1 MANKCYNLVDICVNG
16 GDSFSIAN
24 ALATLEKNCLSETV
38 LFKDSRIDAQAD
50 GFFELTIG
58 KDKFVMNKVTT
69 ASDNGGITSIHA
81 SRLIDVNSS
90 LSGVSKDN
98 YKSFSKSILSGSGV
112 YLLAG
117 SKTSCLKSFA
127 MNLSMGLAKRGLS
140 IVRISRLGDKFCYS
154 VDGKNL
160 TVGNISALKELITLY
175 KYNVVM
181 VDATASSELI
191 KMAIY
196 LGELGFTCI
205 VEISSRSGCHAIE
218 SMNRSFG
225 SKRFSSIVRS
235 ILFVGAVPKVRNTD
249 FKKLLFR
256 DDDRYS
262 FWEKVPNAPKA
273 TEHILQCGDFK
284 YAKSLCVGK
293 ILLCELIEV
302 DSDVANEIFMDK
314 TARDYITTF
323 SLNPTWRSIY
333 SLGIRSAKDSV
344 TTIDFVDFF
353 IGRY

>member
-1 MANKCYNLVDICVNG
+1 MAQNFNNLVDIGIKG
-16 GDSFSIAN
+16 GDSFSIVN
-24 ALATLEKNCLSETV
+24 SIATLEKNCLSENV
-38 LFKDSRIDAQAD
+38 LFKDDRIDKQPD

-58 KDKFVMNKVTT
+58 KDKFAMNKITT
-69 ASDNGGITSIHA
+69 RTETGDITSVHA
-81 SRLIDVNSS
+81 SRIIDVPKV

-98 YKSFSKSILSGSGV
+98 YNKFSKSILSGSGLYV
-112 YLLAG
+112 LAG
-117 SKTSCLKSFA
+117 AKTSNLKSFS
-127 MNLSMGLAKRGLS
+127 MNLSLNLSKRGLS
-140 IVRISRLGDKFCYS
+140 IVRIARLGDKFTYR
-154 VDGKNL
+154 VDGANIV
-160 TVGNISALKELITLY
+160 VGSVSALKELIALY

-218 SMNRSFG
+218 ALNRSFG
-225 SKRFSSIVRS
+225 AKRFSSIVRS
-235 ILFVGAVPKVRNTD
+235 ILFVGAVPKVKNTD
-249 FKKLLFR
+249 FKNLQFR

-262 FWEKVPNAPKA
+262 FWEKVPYAPRA
-273 TEHILQCGDFK
+273 DERILQCEDFR
-284 YAKSLCVGK
+284 YAKKLCTGK
-293 ILLCELIEV
+293 ILLCELIGV
-302 DSDVANEIFMDK
+302 DADVANEILQDK

-323 SLNPTWRSIY
+323 SLDPAWRSIY
-333 SLGIRSAKDSV
+333 SLAVRVVKDTN